1 MHALQTQTT
10 EEASQR
16 PVRNRLLEQAAWIKG
31 RLDTLHTSALAC
43 LEETLEID
51 PDEAVAYLEGQAR
64 AAAKRILTSDEALTI
79 YQALTPEGWEPDTR
93 LELKMTIATLMGSLL
108 YT

>member
-1 MHALQTQTT
+1 MHALQTPTT
-10 EEASQR
+10 EPTLRQ
-16 PVRNRLLEQAAWIKG
+16 PVRNRLLEQAEWIRS
-31 RLDTLHTSALAC
+31 RLDTLHSGALAR

-51 PDEAVAYLEGQAR
+51 ADEAIAYLEGQAR
-64 AAAKRILTSDEALTI
+64 AAARRILTSDEALTI
-79 YQALTPEGWEPDTR
+79 YQALTPDGWEPDTR